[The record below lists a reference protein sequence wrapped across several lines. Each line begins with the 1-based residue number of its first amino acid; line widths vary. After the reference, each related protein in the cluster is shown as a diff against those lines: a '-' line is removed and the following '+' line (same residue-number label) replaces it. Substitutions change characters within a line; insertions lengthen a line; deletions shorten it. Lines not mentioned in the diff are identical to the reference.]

1 METALRSNRHLP
13 DMFRSKTGILLEK
26 ATALGSGR
34 RKSRPGMDWV
44 RDRVTVLKAGRWIV
58 VRMSQTD
65 NAMDDGT
72 DADWLSVR
80 LDGPR
85 GTGSTVDGDDM
96 ERRVAN
102 KRADAK
108 ESQKDEVDRKAALDF
123 HVEALETKRKV
134 AHTPHPVAFSLM
146 VRPFYQKSSAM
157 SRRGEEAMTCDGQDR
172 HHAMD

>member
-1 METALRSNRHLP
+1 
-13 DMFRSKTGILLEK
+13 
-26 ATALGSGR
+26 
-34 RKSRPGMDWV
+34 
-44 RDRVTVLKAGRWIV
+44 
-58 VRMSQTD
+58 
-65 NAMDDGT
+65 
-72 DADWLSVR
+72 
-80 LDGPR
+80 
-85 GTGSTVDGDDM
+85 M

-108 ESQKDEVDRKAALDF
+108 ESQKDEVHGKAALDF

>member
-1 METALRSNRHLP
+1 
-13 DMFRSKTGILLEK
+13 
-26 ATALGSGR
+26 
-34 RKSRPGMDWV
+34 
-44 RDRVTVLKAGRWIV
+44 
-58 VRMSQTD
+58 
-65 NAMDDGT
+65 MDDGT

-80 LDGPR
+80 LDGPSFPSNNRLSRDITDTGHCKFPDCIRCVILACTGTARLVPCYR